1 VRFRGDGGART
12 RAGPLATVW
21 QVVTKVISVPPLSV
35 TFGTAR
41 KGSRRASFRPMETI
55 ATITTYA
62 AVTCL
67 FALIGI
73 IWRHTER
80 ADEAVKLQ
88 RHRITD

>member
-1 VRFRGDGGART
+1 M
-12 RAGPLATVW
+12 
-21 QVVTKVISVPPLSV
+21 
-35 TFGTAR
+35 AR
-41 KGSRRASFRPMETI
+41 KLSPMETI